1 MWLRMRS
8 ARNPESHG
16 RRFTLGAGRTLGK
29 VSEFDPKTGRGTI
42 TYKRSKSKYKIPFS
56 AKDVS
61 NYDPDKIIIGLR
73 VAFVIEGEGRK
84 GSRAKD
90 VSSYILP
97 ARARRRHVSRSV
109 NPHPDEVD
117 YEDELFRVARA
128 AVREEP
134 ESEAVQGRRTL
145 EKLVAMTL
153 LGGRNKVSDPDEDGQ
168 YQLPDETLPWPGQ
181 ARELPAELTPVVETI
196 RKLTP
201 ELIRHLKRNE
211 DDLRRID
218 PHVFEH
224 LVAEFLAGRGFGD
237 VRLVGT
243 NPKTAADIYAAQVDD
258 SIGIEHRYF
267 IEVKRWKDK
276 VGVEVIDRVHGAFI
290 GERARIGW
298 HAAII
303 VSVSGFKEIEKY
315 TPYELRMM
323 GIELKDRGDLLR
335 WRKDYRQREDGLW
348 LPNPANLSL

>member
-1 MWLRMRS
+1 MR
-8 ARNPESHG
+8 RDNYPESVG
-16 RRFTLGAGRTLGK
+16 RRFSLGAGRTSGK
-29 VSEFDPKTGRGTI
+29 VSEFDPKVGRGII
-42 TYKRSKSKYKIPFS
+42 TYKRGKNKYKISFS
-56 AKDVS
+56 AKDVP
-61 NYDPDKIIIGLR
+61 NYVPEKIRIGLR
-73 VAFVIEGEGRK
+73 VSFVIEGRK
-84 GSRAKD
+84 GTRAKD
-90 VSSYILP
+90 VISCAAP
-97 ARARRRHVSRSV
+97 ARARARQVRRFV

-117 YEDELFRVARA
+117 YEDELFRAARA
-128 AVREEP
+128 AARDEP
-134 ESEAVQGRRTL
+134 ESEAGQGRRTL
-145 EKLVAMTL
+145 EKLVAIAL
-153 LGGRNKVSDPDEDGQ
+153 LGGRDKLSEPDEDCQ
-168 YQLPDETLPWPGQ
+168 YQVPDETLPWPGQ

-243 NPKTAADIYAAQVDD
+243 NPKTAADIYAARVDD
-258 SIGIEHRYF
+258 LIGIEHRYF

-335 WRKDYRQREDGLW
+335 WLKDYRQREDGLW
-348 LPNPANLSL
+348 LPDPANLSL